1 MESNV
6 LVRFYEELNDF
17 LPSERHKQAFEVLMK
32 GPTSVQDLIETLGVP
47 HTKVHLIL
55 VNGNSVSFSHM
66 LKDRDRISVYPA
78 FETFD
83 ISNVTK
89 LRKPDQ
95 RTLTP
100 DP

>member
-1 MESNV
+1 MAINV
-6 LVRFYEELNDF
+6 LVRCYEELNDF
-17 LPSERHKQAFEVLMK
+17 LPTERHKQDFKVPIK
-32 GPTSVQDLIETLGVP
+32 GTECVKDLIETLGVP
-47 HTKVHLIL
+47 HTKVDLIL

-89 LRKPDQ
+89 LRK
-95 RTLTP
+95 T
-100 DP
+100 